1 MDARIEICVFN
12 YMTANVQELVIIL
25 YVVSS
30 FYLIFLLNKEDALS
44 FTELN
49 VCSNSKSSF

>member
-25 YVVSS
+25 YVVLS